1 MLINNKNFHLPLR
14 KILNSLYSAGL
25 GKSRIIQLDI
35 LRGVAILMVLGRHAV
50 IEPKDSGFFQPLAS
64 IWFRF
69 GWTGVD
75 LFFVLSGFLIGG
87 LLFKELLTQSSLD
100 VRRFL
105 IRRGF
110 KILPLYFIY
119 LAFLFVALPSIYS
132 GGSIKQVIKALIP
145 SFLNI
150 QNYLW
155 MPRDHIWSLAVEYH
169 FYIGVTCL
177 LWLITRNKKNSLAQT
192 HIIPYVVIATL
203 LGCNLLRLLTNFN
216 QPYVMGTHLFPTH
229 LRIDSLFFGVGLAY
243 LYHFK
248 SDWLKPFT
256 RHYNSFLFLGI
267 LLISPMMFLEL
278 EKSRFVWTFGF
289 TLLYLGYGCILLAMV
304 YTPVSQ
310 GTMGRWFNSLPAQVI
325 AFIGNF
331 SYPIYLWHIDLGQNP
346 LLELVSHGFLSNF
359 SVSMRWFCVMMLFI
373 LVTVLTGTVLGIIV
387 EKPSLALRDRLFPR
401 RTDGI
406 KQH

>member
-1 MLINNKNFHLPLR
+1 
-14 KILNSLYSAGL
+14 
-25 GKSRIIQLDI
+25 
-35 LRGVAILMVLGRHAV
+35 
-50 IEPKDSGFFQPLAS
+50 
-64 IWFRF
+64 
-69 GWTGVD
+69 
-75 LFFVLSGFLIGG
+75 
-87 LLFKELLTQSSLD
+87 
-100 VRRFL
+100 
-105 IRRGF
+105 
-110 KILPLYFIY
+110 
-119 LAFLFVALPSIYS
+119 
-132 GGSIKQVIKALIP
+132 
-145 SFLNI
+145 
-150 QNYLW
+150 
-155 MPRDHIWSLAVEYH
+155 
-169 FYIGVTCL
+169 
-177 LWLITRNKKNSLAQT
+177 
-192 HIIPYVVIATL
+192 
-203 LGCNLLRLLTNFN
+203 
-216 QPYVMGTHLFPTH
+216 

-248 SDWLKPFT
+248 SHWLKPLT
-256 RHYNSFLFLGI
+256 RHYNIFLFLGI

-278 EKSRFVWTFGF
+278 EKSPFVWTFGF

-373 LVTVLTGTVLGIIV
+373 LVAVLTGTVLGIIV